1 MPNEK
6 LNVDEIRELI
16 PHREPFLFLD
26 ELINI
31 KKLSKATG
39 IKTYSNNENFFKG
52 HFPGR
57 PTLPGVLMCES
68 IAQLGAYVVLQDNRF
83 KDKLPLFGG
92 LENAR
97 FRQQVIPGDTIKLR
111 VEVLRLSARGGK
123 AFGEAF
129 VNGNLA
135 CSAELMFIA
144 VEK

>member
-1 MPNEK
+1 
-6 LNVDEIRELI
+6 
-16 PHREPFLFLD
+16 
-26 ELINI
+26 
-31 KKLSKATG
+31 
-39 IKTYSNNENFFKG
+39 
-52 HFPGR
+52 
-57 PTLPGVLMCES
+57 MCES

-83 KDKLPLFGG
+83 EDKLPLFGG

-97 FRQQVIPGDTIKLR
+97 FRQQVVPGDTLKLQ

-123 AFGEAF
+123 ASGEAF

>member
-1 MPNEK
+1 MNFPEPTNI
-6 LNVDEIRELI
+6 L
-16 PHREPFLFLD
+16 PHKDPFLFLSEITD
-26 ELINI
+26 LVPGESAEALWTI
-31 KKLSKATG
+31 KGT
-39 IKTYSNNENFFKG
+39 ENFFEG

-83 KDKLPLFGG
+83 SNKLPLFGG

-97 FRQQVIPGDTIKLR
+97 FRQQVIPGDTLRLR

-123 AFGEAF
+123 AYGEAF
-129 VNGNLA
+129 LKDKLA

>member
-1 MPNEK
+1 MNFPEPK
-6 LNVDEIRELI
+6 LIL
-16 PHREPFLFLD
+16 PHKDPFLFIS
-26 ELINI
+26 EVTSLIPGESAEGLWILN
-31 KKLSKATG
+31 G
-39 IKTYSNNENFFKG
+39 NEYFFEG

-97 FRQQVIPGDTIKLR
+97 FRRQVIPGDTLKLR

-129 VNGNLA
+129 VNGDLA